1 MKARLRLLARDPGV
15 LRFVRYAT
23 GSVLASVVSAAT
35 IVVGYGII
43 GLGASISAVVAFIT
57 GASVAFV
64 VNRFWAWRERTS
76 RGAGRDLVRYWLVAV
91 VTALIALTCTQLA
104 DHYAA
109 GAGLTGFIRT
119 AVVEGAYFGSYAVT
133 FVAKYFV
140 LDRFVFSP
148 DRELRSRNQVESTT
162 RA

>member
-1 MKARLRLLARDPGV
+1 MKARLRLLAHDPGV

-23 GSVLASVVSAAT
+23 GSVLASLVSAAT
-35 IVVGYGII
+35 IVVGFGVV
-43 GLGASISAVVAFIT
+43 GLGASISAVAAFVTGATVAFL
-57 GASVAFV
+57 
-64 VNRFWAWRERTS
+64 VNRFWAWRERAS

-91 VTALIALTCTQLA
+91 ITALIALACTHFA

-109 GAGLTGFIRT
+109 NAGLTGFVRT

-148 DRELRSRNQVESTT
+148 DRALRSRNQVENTT